1 MMDDGGGVVMAERVV
16 KSTCRGCHGGCG
28 VLITVRDNRVLR
40 IEGDPES
47 PVSRGTMCAMGLA
60 YREVVHHPDRLTHP
74 LRRLGPK
81 GSGRWERI
89 TWDEALGTIATRL
102 DAIRRESGAEAVAL
116 VQGTGRDYAEFLY
129 RFANAFGTP
138 NVATPGPIC
147 YLPRLVTHTAVC
159 GGLPVADYLNAPR
172 CVIVWGCNPHWTH
185 PEEYKGYQFLKG
197 LERAKLIV
205 VDPRYTTL
213 AARAH
218 LWLQLRPGTD
228 AALALGMLHTIIFE
242 DLYDKEFVERHS
254 VGFDRLK
261 ARVAEF
267 PPERAAGITWVP
279 AGKIREAAR
288 LYATE
293 KPAAL
298 NPGQVLDGTV
308 NCVSNALCNA
318 HLMALTGNLDA
329 QGGNVLFGLPGIQ
342 TLSRFAGHER
352 LSESQRAKRLGGCDF
367 PVADWGALV
376 PTPVLCRAILEG
388 APYRVRAALIHGS
401 NPLLTWPDANR
412 TYAALQALD
421 FLAVADLFMTPTAE
435 QADIVLP
442 AASWV
447 EQDDVAG
454 YWTRAGYVAARQKA
468 VQVGECR
475 SDHEI
480 LNELG
485 KRLGHADAFFDRL
498 EDAWEQVLAP
508 SGLTWEEFV
517 RRGILQAPA
526 AYEKYRAKGFST
538 PSRKY
543 EFVPSKLEAAG
554 RDPLP
559 SYQEPPESPTRT
571 PDLAKDYPLVLATGV
586 RPQTFFHS
594 EYRQIPVLR
603 ARVPEPFVELH
614 PDTAR
619 RHGIADGGWTWIE
632 TPRGRIRMRARL
644 QPGIDPRVVALP
656 HAWWFPERGGPDY
669 GWREANGN
677 LLTDSAGPCDP
688 AVGAVSIRSLMCR
701 VSPAL
706 APEEPPPAWKE
717 LERAPRHTSAPIP
730 KGRLTLLH
738 DRCVG
743 CLACEVACNQEHDL
757 PAIQSWIQARPE
769 GAVAET
775 GDLRFRWRL
784 TLLDGCDRCAD
795 RQARGMAA
803 SCVQHCIAAAIAWEP
818 AAEPVAA
825 RA

>member
-1 MMDDGGGVVMAERVV
+1 MAATEHIVR
-16 KSTCRGCHGGCG
+16 STCRGCHGGCG
-28 VLITVRDNRVLR
+28 VLVTVRDNRVLR
-40 IEGDPES
+40 IEGDPDS
-47 PVSRGTMCAMGLA
+47 PVSRGTLCPMGLA
-60 YREVVHHPDRLTHP
+60 YREVVHHPGRLTHP
-74 LRRLGPK
+74 LRRIGPK
-81 GSGRWERI
+81 ASGRWERI
-89 TWDEALGTIATRL
+89 TWDEALDAIAARL
-102 DAIRRESGAEAVAL
+102 NAIRRESGAEAVAL
-116 VQGTGRDYAEFLY
+116 IQGTGRDYAEFLY

-138 NVATPGPIC
+138 NVCTPGPIC
-147 YLPRLVTHTAVC
+147 YLPRVVTHTAVC
-159 GGLPVADYLNAPR
+159 GGLPVADYLNGPR

-185 PEEYKGYQFLKG
+185 PEEYKGCQFLKG
-197 LERAKLIV
+197 LEAAKLIV

-242 DLYDKEFVERHS
+242 ELYDKDFVAEHS

-267 PPERAAGITWVP
+267 SPERSAEITWVP
-279 AGKIREAAR
+279 SAKIRGAAR
-288 LYATE
+288 LYAME

-318 HLMALTGNLDA
+318 HLMALTGNLDVR
-329 QGGNVLFGLPGIQ
+329 GGNVLFGLPGIQ
-342 TLSRFAGHER
+342 TLSKFAGHER
-352 LSESQRAKRLGGCDF
+352 LPEGQRAKRLGGCDF

-376 PTPVLCRAILEG
+376 PSPTLCRAILEG
-388 APYRVRAALIHGS
+388 EPYRVRAALIHGS

-412 TYAALQALD
+412 TYAALSALD
-421 FLAVADLFMTPTAE
+421 FLAVTDLFMTPTAE
-435 QADIVLP
+435 LADIVLP

-447 EQDDVAG
+447 EQDDVASF
-454 YWTRAGYVAARQKA
+454 WTRGGYVAARRKA

-485 KRLGHADAFFDRL
+485 VRLGHADAFFDRL
-498 EDAWEQVLAP
+498 EDAWNLILQP
-508 SGLTWEEFV
+508 SGLTWDAFAEK
-517 RRGILQAPA
+517 GILQASM
-526 AYEKYRAKGFST
+526 AYQKYRAKGFST

-543 EFVPSKLEAAG
+543 EFAPSRLEAAG

-559 SYQEPPESPTRT
+559 SYQEPPESPVRAGGV
-571 PDLAKDYPLVLATGV
+571 AKDFPLVLTTGV

-594 EYRQIPVLR
+594 EYRQVPVLR
-603 ARVPEPFVELH
+603 ARMPEPFVEMH
-614 PDTAR
+614 PETAR
-619 RHGIADGGWTWIE
+619 EHGIADGGWAWIE
-632 TPRGRIRMRARL
+632 SPRGRIRMRARPDL
-644 QPGIDPRVVALP
+644 GIDRRVVALP

-677 LLTDSAGPCDP
+677 ILTDGSGPCDP

-701 VSPAL
+701 IAPAE
-706 APEEPPPAWKE
+706 APAAAGVPWVEP
-717 LERAPRHTSAPIP
+717 ERTPRPSGAPIP
-730 KGRLTLLH
+730 KGRLVLLE
-738 DRCVG
+738 DRCIG

-757 PAIQSWIQARPE
+757 PAAQSWIQARPE
-769 GAVAET
+769 GPAPA
-775 GDLRFRWRL
+775 GGGFARQIDSGLAFRWRL
-784 TLLDGCDRCAD
+784 KVLDGCDRCAD
-795 RQARGMAA
+795 RQQRDMPP
-803 SCVQHCIAAAIAWEP
+803 SCVQHCIASAIAWQP
-818 AAEPVAA
+818 AGDLG